1 MQPLNKSLRTVLEK
15 TVKDARVQAE
25 AAARTAFEQVGVG
38 DCVKP
43 RQLRSNAFTAWP

>member
-1 MQPLNKSLRTVLEK
+1 MQRLDKTLRNTLEK
-15 TVKDARVQAE
+15 IVKDARVQAE